1 MLTRH
6 SVLTGALFLA
16 VFGLQLA
23 TVDQIHLPFG
33 GFSIFLIFVLS
44 WSALSSPEV
53 GAVAGFFAGF
63 LLDIA
68 PTASGPI
75 GEWTLIL
82 TIVGFGIAFLRYG
95 DDSLRTNPLSL
106 VVMVAFSVVVSM
118 SAFLLLTLLLGS
130 ELGNAKQA
138 AKTILGNGL
147 WTLAIA
153 PFVLP
158 IASRL
163 HRAVFETREIA

>member
-6 SVLTGALFLA
+6 SFLTGALFLA
-16 VFGLQLA
+16 VYGFQLA
-23 TVDQIHLPFG
+23 TVDQIHLPLG
-33 GFSIFLIFVLS
+33 GFSLFLIFVLS
-44 WSALSSPEV
+44 WSALSAPEI

-63 LLDIA
+63 LLDIS

-82 TIVGFGIAFLRYG
+82 TVVGFGIAFLRYG

-106 VVMVAFSVVVSM
+106 VVMVAFSVVVAM
-118 SAFLLLTLLLGS
+118 GAYLLLTLMLGS
-130 ELGNAKQA
+130 DLGNTWQA
-138 AKTILGNGL
+138 FKTILGNGL

-163 HRAVFETREIA
+163 HRVVFETRELA